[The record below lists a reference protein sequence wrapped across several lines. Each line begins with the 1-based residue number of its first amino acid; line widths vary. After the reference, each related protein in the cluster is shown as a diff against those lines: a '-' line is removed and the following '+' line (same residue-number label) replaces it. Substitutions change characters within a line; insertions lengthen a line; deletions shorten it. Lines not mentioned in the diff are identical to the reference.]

1 MTENAEQIEL
11 LKGKRTTLRSSVT
24 KLINKIEAEL
34 KKTDVTEENDIELY
48 METLNDKFES
58 LKLTDSNLEKILSL
72 KDIDKE
78 LESAEE
84 YREKLVTYRFKAS
97 KYIRNLN
104 QTLKTIEG
112 FSISSENYAKA
123 VTLLEQRFGRKETLV
138 NTQMSQLLEIPPLK
152 RSNDVKSFRQLF
164 DKIQIHIRSL
174 ESLGI
179 KSDTFSTLLSPVIL
193 KSLTSD
199 LVFKFNKKF
208 GDKYSLSD
216 LIDLLNR
223 QLIAKEKT
231 ELRLAKEKPLLS
243 QNVNHLNWPRAKV
256 KTQNERTK
264 NPTANELFIYENTSK
279 SKLCLFCD
287 EPSHSSINCDYGR
300 SLPIE
305 KRKSILIKK
314 GSCFRCIKSGHVSSL
329 CRARLKCTK
338 CGKRHL
344 DIMCYGENKR
354 SDNEKPESKE
364 VTENTTLANN
374 SCSREVYLQTLSAYI
389 KENNL
394 KHFIRVIID
403 MGSQCSYISKF
414 TARKMKLKG
423 LGEKC
428 VNHGLFGGIEHA
440 ETHQRS
446 RINLSN
452 VDGSYNFE
460 LDEKKICASL
470 PKMND
475 AHCLNQLKDMGI
487 LISDASINERSCLC
501 KKNPGEIHLLIGAD
515 YAGKLLTG
523 NIKHLSGSLVAVR
536 TLLGWTVMGK
546 SDIINTNK
554 SSSLL
559 VLSLHV
565 NNAKISDLWNF
576 DSLGIKEDR
585 GKRTKTETQELDL
598 EHFRET
604 VNRDNTGR
612 YKVNL
617 PWLDGHPP
625 LHDNKELAQKRLKHT
640 VKSLKS
646 KNRLNEYQEVFNQ
659 WENEG
664 IIEQINPD
672 KVNPEGLGMH
682 YLPHRAVF
690 KDNSTTKVRPVFDGS
705 AKTRNSISINECI
718 EKGPNLIE
726 MIPAILNRFKWGKI
740 GVISDIKQ
748 AFLQIA
754 LNESDRDVLWFMW
767 WKDGDP
773 KNIVTYRY
781 CRVVFGISCSPFLLA
796 ALLNHVLDQVE
807 EPLRSLAVKL
817 KDSLYVDNCVA
828 SVDSVSE
835 LEHFRTETQRI
846 LKTAKFDLRG
856 WKNNFL
862 PEIEE
867 AV

>member
-1 MTENAEQIEL
+1 MSENAEQIEL
-11 LKGKRTTLRSSVT
+11 LKRKRTTLRSSVT

-34 KKTDVTEENDIELY
+34 KKTDVTEENDMELY
-48 METLNDKFES
+48 IETLNDKFES

-72 KDIDKE
+72 KDIEKE

-84 YREKLVTYRFKAS
+84 YREKIVTCRFKAI

-104 QTLKTIEG
+104 QSKNIREPPNPPTHSTHESDMNQQTLNVKLPKITIPK
-112 FSISSENYAKA
+112 FSGIINEWLTFWNSY
-123 VTLLEQRFGRKETLV
+123 ET
-138 NTQMSQLLEIPPLK
+138 S
-152 RSNDVKSFRQLF
+152 
-164 DKIQIHIRSL
+164 IHYNEFL
-174 ESLGI
+174 
-179 KSDTFSTLLSPVIL
+179 DD
-193 KSLTSD
+193 SLTSD
-199 LVFKFNKKF
+199 LVLEFNKEF

-216 LIDLLNR
+216 LIDFLNR

-231 ELRLAKEKPLLS
+231 ELYLAKEKPLLI
-243 QNVNHLNWPRAKV
+243 QNVDHSNWPRAKV
-256 KTQNERTK
+256 KTQNERTR
-264 NPTANELFIYENTSK
+264 NPTANELFVYDNTSK
-279 SKLCLFCD
+279 SKLCLFCG
-287 EPSHSSINCDYGR
+287 EASHSSINCAYGR
-300 SLPIE
+300 GLPIE

-314 GSCFRCIKSGHVSSL
+314 GSCFRCIKPGHVSSL

-344 DIMCYGENKR
+344 DIMCYDENKR

-374 SCSREVYLQTLSAYI
+374 SCSREVFFQTLIAYI

-403 MGSQCSYISKF
+403 MGSQRSYISKF
-414 TARKMKLKG
+414 TARKMKLQG
-423 LGEKC
+423 LGEEC

-440 ETHQRS
+440 ETHQRY

-460 LDEKKICASL
+460 LDVLDEKKICASL

-475 AHCLNQLKDMGI
+475 THCLNQLKDMGI
-487 LISDASINERSCLC
+487 LISDTTINERSCLYE
-501 KKNPGEIHLLIGAD
+501 KNPGEIHLLIGAD
-515 YAGKLLTG
+515 YAGKLLKG
-523 NIKHLSGSLVAVR
+523 NIKHLSGSLVTVQ

-565 NNAKISDLWNF
+565 NNAKISDLWNL
-576 DSLGIKEDR
+576 DSLGIKEDSA
-585 GKRTKTETQELDL
+585 KHTKTETQELAL

-604 VNRDNTGR
+604 VSRDSTGR

-625 LHDNKELAQKRLKHT
+625 LRDNKELAQKRLKYT

-672 KVNPEGLGMH
+672 KVNPEGLGIH

-705 AKTRNSISINECI
+705 AKTRNSVSINECI
-718 EKGPNLIE
+718 EKVP
-726 MIPAILNRFKWGKI
+726 
-740 GVISDIKQ
+740 
-748 AFLQIA
+748 
-754 LNESDRDVLWFMW
+754 
-767 WKDGDP
+767 
-773 KNIVTYRY
+773 T
-781 CRVVFGISCSPFLLA
+781 LL
-796 ALLNHVLDQVE
+796 
-807 EPLRSLAVKL
+807 K
-817 KDSLYVDNCVA
+817 
-828 SVDSVSE
+828 
-835 LEHFRTETQRI
+835 
-846 LKTAKFDLRG
+846 
-856 WKNNFL
+856 
-862 PEIEE
+862 
-867 AV
+867 

>member
-1 MTENAEQIEL
+1 MSENAEQIEL
-11 LKGKRTTLRSSVT
+11 LKRKRTTLRSSVT

-34 KKTDVTEENDIELY
+34 KKTDVTEENDMELY
-48 METLNDKFES
+48 IETLNDKFES

-72 KDIDKE
+72 KDIEKE

-84 YREKLVTYRFKAS
+84 YREKIVTCRFKAI

-104 QTLKTIEG
+104 QSKNIREPPNPPTHSTHESDMNQQTLNVKLPKITIPK
-112 FSISSENYAKA
+112 FSGIINEWLTFWNSY
-123 VTLLEQRFGRKETLV
+123 ET
-138 NTQMSQLLEIPPLK
+138 S
-152 RSNDVKSFRQLF
+152 
-164 DKIQIHIRSL
+164 IHYNEFL
-174 ESLGI
+174 
-179 KSDTFSTLLSPVIL
+179 DD
-193 KSLTSD
+193 SLTSD
-199 LVFKFNKKF
+199 LVFEFNKEF

-216 LIDLLNR
+216 LIDFLNR

-231 ELRLAKEKPLLS
+231 ELCLTKEKPLLI
-243 QNVNHLNWPRAKV
+243 QNVNHSNWPRAKV
-256 KTQNERTK
+256 KTQNERTR
-264 NPTANELFIYENTSK
+264 NPTANELFVYDNTSK
-279 SKLCLFCD
+279 SKLCLFCN
-287 EPSHSSINCDYGR
+287 EASHSSINCAYGR

-314 GSCFRCIKSGHVSSL
+314 GSCFRCIKPGHVSSL

-344 DIMCYGENKR
+344 DIMCYDENKR

-364 VTENTTLANN
+364 VTKNTTLANN
-374 SCSREVYLQTLSAYI
+374 SCSREVYLQTLIAYI

-403 MGSQCSYISKF
+403 MDSQLSYISKF

-423 LGEKC
+423 LGEEC

-440 ETHQRS
+440 ETHQRY

-460 LDEKKICASL
+460 LDVLDEKKICASL

-487 LISDASINERSCLC
+487 LISDTTINERSCLYE
-501 KKNPGEIHLLIGAD
+501 KNPGEIHLLIGAD
-515 YAGKLLTG
+515 YAGKLLKG
-523 NIKHLSGSLVAVR
+523 NIKHLSGSLVTVQ

-565 NNAKISDLWNF
+565 NNAKISDLWNL
-576 DSLGIKEDR
+576 DSLGIKEDSA
-585 GKRTKTETQELDL
+585 KHTKTETQELAL

-604 VNRDNTGR
+604 VSRDSTGR

-625 LHDNKELAQKRLKHT
+625 LRDNKELAQKRLKYT

-672 KVNPEGLGMH
+672 KVNPEGLGIH

-705 AKTRNSISINECI
+705 AKTRNSVSINECI

-726 MIPAILNRFKWGKI
+726 MIPAILNRFRWGKI

-754 LNESDRDVLWFMW
+754 LNESDRDVLRFMW

-773 KNIVTYRY
+773 PKH
-781 CRVVFGISCSPFLLA
+781 SHL
-796 ALLNHVLDQVE
+796 
-807 EPLRSLAVKL
+807 
-817 KDSLYVDNCVA
+817 
-828 SVDSVSE
+828 
-835 LEHFRTETQRI
+835 
-846 LKTAKFDLRG
+846 
-856 WKNNFL
+856 
-862 PEIEE
+862 
-867 AV
+867 

>member
-1 MTENAEQIEL
+1 MSENAEQIEL
-11 LKGKRTTLRSSVT
+11 LKRKRTTLRSSVT

-34 KKTDVTEENDIELY
+34 KKTDVTEENDMELY
-48 METLNDKFES
+48 IETLNDKFES

-72 KDIDKE
+72 KDIEKE

-84 YREKLVTYRFKAS
+84 YREKIVTCRFKAI

-104 QTLKTIEG
+104 QSKNIREPPNPPTHSTHESDMNQQTLNVKLPKITIPK
-112 FSISSENYAKA
+112 FSGIINEWLTFWNSY
-123 VTLLEQRFGRKETLV
+123 ET
-138 NTQMSQLLEIPPLK
+138 S
-152 RSNDVKSFRQLF
+152 
-164 DKIQIHIRSL
+164 IHYNEFL
-174 ESLGI
+174 
-179 KSDTFSTLLSPVIL
+179 DD
-193 KSLTSD
+193 SLTSD
-199 LVFKFNKKF
+199 LVFEFNKEF

-216 LIDLLNR
+216 LIDFLNR

-231 ELRLAKEKPLLS
+231 ELCLTKEKPLLI
-243 QNVNHLNWPRAKV
+243 QNVNHSNWPRAKV
-256 KTQNERTK
+256 KTQNERTR
-264 NPTANELFIYENTSK
+264 NPTANELFVYDNTSK
-279 SKLCLFCD
+279 SKLCLFCN
-287 EPSHSSINCDYGR
+287 EASHSSINCAYGR

-314 GSCFRCIKSGHVSSL
+314 GSCFRCIKPGHVSSL

-344 DIMCYGENKR
+344 DIMCYDENKR

-364 VTENTTLANN
+364 VTKNTTLANN
-374 SCSREVYLQTLSAYI
+374 SCSREVYLQTLIAYI

-403 MGSQCSYISKF
+403 MDSQLSYISKF

-423 LGEKC
+423 LGEEC

-440 ETHQRS
+440 ETHQRY

-460 LDEKKICASL
+460 LDVLDEKKICASL

-487 LISDASINERSCLC
+487 LISDTTINERSCLYE
-501 KKNPGEIHLLIGAD
+501 KNPGEIHLLIGAD
-515 YAGKLLTG
+515 YAGKLLKG
-523 NIKHLSGSLVAVR
+523 NIKHLSGSLVTVQ

-565 NNAKISDLWNF
+565 NNAKISDLWNL
-576 DSLGIKEDR
+576 DSLGIKEDSA
-585 GKRTKTETQELDL
+585 KHTKTETQELAL

-604 VNRDNTGR
+604 VSRDSTGR

-625 LHDNKELAQKRLKHT
+625 LRDNKELAQKRLKYT

-672 KVNPEGLGMH
+672 KVNPEGLGIH

-705 AKTRNSISINECI
+705 AKTRNSVSINECI
-718 EKGPNLIE
+718 EKVP
-726 MIPAILNRFKWGKI
+726 
-740 GVISDIKQ
+740 
-748 AFLQIA
+748 
-754 LNESDRDVLWFMW
+754 
-767 WKDGDP
+767 
-773 KNIVTYRY
+773 T
-781 CRVVFGISCSPFLLA
+781 LL
-796 ALLNHVLDQVE
+796 
-807 EPLRSLAVKL
+807 K
-817 KDSLYVDNCVA
+817 
-828 SVDSVSE
+828 
-835 LEHFRTETQRI
+835 
-846 LKTAKFDLRG
+846 
-856 WKNNFL
+856 
-862 PEIEE
+862 
-867 AV
+867 